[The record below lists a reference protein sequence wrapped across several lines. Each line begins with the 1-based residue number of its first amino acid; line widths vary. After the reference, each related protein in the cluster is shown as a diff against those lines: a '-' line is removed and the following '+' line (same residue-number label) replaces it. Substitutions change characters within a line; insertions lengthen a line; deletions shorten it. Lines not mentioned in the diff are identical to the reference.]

1 VKDDIIV
8 METKTNAGQG
18 ELKQEITEELHD
30 MCHPVKSEFE
40 ERMTCTLRHTV
51 KERHDTGRTAGP
63 GTSE

>member
-1 VKDDIIV
+1 VKDDIIA

-30 MCHPVKSEFE
+30 MSEFE